1 MITKESWGDYT
12 LYTLKNENVCAQI
25 TDLGAAIVSL
35 KVNGRESVIG
45 HKTPEEYL
53 AMGGQCLGAT
63 IGRYANRIGGAA
75 FTLGGRRYALTANEE
90 QNQLHGGDK
99 SYHHLRRWDAEA
111 AGESLRF
118 TLVSPDG
125 DNGFPGCLTAEVS
138 YSLLPD
144 GLRIDFAA
152 ETDADT
158 HYAPTNHSYFDL
170 SGRGDCLSAHFQ
182 MNAEAYL
189 EVDEGKIPMEKR
201 PVAGTRF
208 DFRAER
214 AVAED
219 YDHCFIL
226 SGEPACTLSD
236 GGRTLRIFTDFPAL
250 QVYTG
255 AYLEGDHMPHAA
267 LALEPEFYPDS
278 PNRPDF
284 PSTLLHPGER
294 FHKYIEYRFS

>member
-1 MITKESWGDYT
+1 MLTKATWGAYT
-12 LYTLKNENVCAQI
+12 LYTLENETVSANI

-35 KVNGRESVIG
+35 KVNGQESVIG
-45 HKTPEEYL
+45 HKTPEEYI

-75 FTLGGRRYALTANEE
+75 FTLNGRRYALTANEGK
-90 QNQLHGGDK
+90 NQLHGGDRT
-99 SYHHLRRWDAEA
+99 YHHLRRWESAEE
-111 AGESLRF
+111 GETLCF

-125 DNGFPGCLTAEVS
+125 DNGFPGCLTAEVR

-144 GLRIDFAA
+144 GLRIDYSA

-170 SGRGDCLSAHFQ
+170 SGRGDCLSARFQ
-182 MNAEAYL
+182 MNAGEYL
-189 EVDEGKIPMEKR
+189 TVDEGKIPVEKR
-201 PVAGTRF
+201 PVEGTRF
-208 DFRAER
+208 DFRTER

-226 SGEPACTLSD
+226 SGAPACTLSD

-255 AYLEGDHMPHAA
+255 TYLEGDHKPNAA

-284 PSTLLHPGER
+284 PGTLLRPGER
-294 FHKYIEYRFS
+294 FHKYIEYRFA